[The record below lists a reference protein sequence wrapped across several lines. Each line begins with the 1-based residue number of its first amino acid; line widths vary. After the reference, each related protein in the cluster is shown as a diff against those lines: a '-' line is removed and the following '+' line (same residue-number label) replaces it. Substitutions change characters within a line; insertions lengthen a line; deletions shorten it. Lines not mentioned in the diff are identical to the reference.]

1 MVKIGWD
8 FLCHPDGHPALV
20 KEDKKNPK
28 PLIPYDGKGL
38 ILLRTR
44 LKDFEKRKNIMT
56 DYSSVLIIFLV
67 LGGIGIALFLS
78 ARMTKRAVGRVI
90 AIFQKYNAIGIQ
102 QAKTVNE
109 MGLTPPSLMDRFTR
123 MRDYKQNA
131 LSILMKANIVQTTEE
146 GKLFISAEKLAELK
160 SKGIGK

>member
-1 MVKIGWD
+1 M
-8 FLCHPDGHPALV
+8 A
-20 KEDKKNPK
+20 
-28 PLIPYDGKGL
+28 
-38 ILLRTR
+38 
-44 LKDFEKRKNIMT
+44 

-78 ARMTKRAVGRVI
+78 ARMTKRAVGQVI
-90 AIFQKYNAIGIQ
+90 AIFQKCNATGVQ

-160 SKGIGK
+160 SKGIAK

>member
-1 MVKIGWD
+1 M
-8 FLCHPDGHPALV
+8 A
-20 KEDKKNPK
+20 
-28 PLIPYDGKGL
+28 
-38 ILLRTR
+38 
-44 LKDFEKRKNIMT
+44 

-78 ARMTKRAVGRVI
+78 ARMTKRAVGQVI
-90 AIFQKYNAIGIQ
+90 AIFQKCNAIGVQ

-160 SKGIGK
+160 SKGIAK

>member
-1 MVKIGWD
+1 MI
-8 FLCHPDGHPALV
+8 
-20 KEDKKNPK
+20 
-28 PLIPYDGKGL
+28 
-38 ILLRTR
+38 
-44 LKDFEKRKNIMT
+44 

-78 ARMTKRAVGRVI
+78 ARMTKRAVGQVI
-90 AIFQKYNAIGIQ
+90 SIFEKYNAIGVQ

-109 MGLTPPSLMDRFTR
+109 MGLTPPSLMERFTR

-131 LSILMKANIVQTTEE
+131 LSILMKSNIVQTTEE
-146 GKLFISAEKLAELK
+146 GKLFISTEKLAELK